1 MNELKQP
8 ENNTSNIKPNST
20 ESIKPIKKRKYE
32 LSKDEEELITQI
44 RDKKLDA
51 KSLLNIENELEDEIN
66 KQQVPLSERIADYI
80 EELMET
86 VSHLD
91 FIFERHNELNL
102 KIASKLIP
110 VSVIKDYKN
119 SFNEVI
125 TKLKEKA
132 SNNFLYF
139 YLLFFIFIKLKHY

>member
-1 MNELKQP
+1 MNEIKQS
-8 ENNTSNIKPNST
+8 ENIASNVKITPNAI

-32 LSKDEEELITQI
+32 LSKDEEELIAQM

-51 KSLLNIENELEDEIN
+51 KSLLHIEDELEDEIDDG
-66 KQQVPLSERIADYI
+66 QIPLSERITDYV
-80 EELMET
+80 EELMDT

-102 KIASKLIP
+102 KIANKLIP
-110 VSVIKDYKN
+110 ISAIKDYKN

-125 TKLKEKA
+125 SKLKDKTNCIHNKIQNEI
-132 SNNFLYF
+132 N
-139 YLLFFIFIKLKHY
+139 